1 MQIKKVKK
9 EPTFTVS
16 YRLNAAYL
24 AKLEALAERHKRSVH
39 EQARILL
46 LDALDNKSAEEIEEI
61 KTGGKRIR
69 EDIQDF
75 KLSVAVA
82 FEALL
87 VKAGNVEKETAKEWI
102 TEQFRKR

>member
-1 MQIKKVKK
+1 MQTKKAKK

-16 YRLNAAYL
+16 YRLNASYL
-24 AKLEALAERHKRSVH
+24 AKLEALAERRNISVH

-46 LDALDNKSAEEIEEI
+46 LDALDNKSEEEI
-61 KTGGKRIR
+61 KTDIKRTR
-69 EDIQDF
+69 EEVKDL

-102 TEQFRKR
+102 TEQFR

>member
-1 MQIKKVKK
+1 MQTKKAKK

-24 AKLEALAERHKRSVH
+24 AKLEALAERHNISVH

-46 LDALDNKSAEEIEEI
+46 LDALDNKSEEEI
-61 KTGGKRIR
+61 KTDIKRTR
-69 EDIQDF
+69 EEVKDL

-102 TEQFRKR
+102 TEQFR

>member
-1 MQIKKVKK
+1 MQTKKAKK

-16 YRLNAAYL
+16 YRLSALYL
-24 AKLEALAERHKRSVH
+24 AKLEALAERHNISVH

-46 LDALDNKSAEEIEEI
+46 LDTLDNKSEEEI
-61 KTGGKRIR
+61 KTDIKRTR
-69 EDIQDF
+69 EEVKDL

-102 TEQFRKR
+102 TEQFR

>member
-1 MQIKKVKK
+1 MQTKKAKK

-16 YRLNAAYL
+16 YRLNASYL
-24 AKLEALAERHKRSVH
+24 AKLEALAERHNISVH

-46 LDALDNKSAEEIEEI
+46 LDALDNRSEEEI
-61 KTGGKRIR
+61 KTDIKRTR
-69 EDIQDF
+69 EEVKDL

-87 VKAGNVEKETAKEWI
+87 VKAGNGVAI
-102 TEQFRKR
+102 VIEQKPTIFA

>member
-1 MQIKKVKK
+1 MQTKKAKK

-16 YRLNAAYL
+16 YRLNASYL
-24 AKLEALAERHKRSVH
+24 AKLETLAERHNISVH

-46 LDALDNKSAEEIEEI
+46 LDALDNRSEEEI
-61 KTGGKRIR
+61 KTGIKRTR
-69 EDIQDF
+69 EEVKDL

-102 TEQFRKR
+102 TEQFR

>member
-1 MQIKKVKK
+1 MQTKKAKK

-16 YRLNAAYL
+16 YRLNASYL
-24 AKLEALAERHKRSVH
+24 AKLEALAERHNISVH

-46 LDALDNKSAEEIEEI
+46 LDALDNKSEEEI
-61 KTGGKRIR
+61 KTDIKRTR
-69 EDIQDF
+69 EEVKDL

-102 TEQFRKR
+102 TEQFR

>member
-1 MQIKKVKK
+1 MLMKRAKK

-16 YRLNAAYL
+16 FRLNTSSL
-24 AKLEALAERHKRSVH
+24 AKLEAIASRHNLSVH

-46 LDALDNKSAEEIEEI
+46 LDLIEGEADEEI
-61 KTGGKRIR
+61 KTGIR
-69 EDIQDF
+69 RTREEIQDF

-102 TEQFRKR
+102 TEQFRER

>member
-1 MQIKKVKK
+1 MQTKKAKK

-16 YRLNAAYL
+16 YRLNASYL
-24 AKLEALAERHKRSVH
+24 AKLEALAERHNISVH

-46 LDALDNKSAEEIEEI
+46 LDTLDNRSEEEI
-61 KTGGKRIR
+61 KTDIKRTR
-69 EDIQDF
+69 EEVKDL

-102 TEQFRKR
+102 TEQFR

>member
-1 MQIKKVKK
+1 MQTKKAKK

-16 YRLNAAYL
+16 YRLNASYL
-24 AKLEALAERHKRSVH
+24 AKLEALAERHNISVH

-46 LDALDNKSAEEIEEI
+46 LDALDSKSEEEVKTDI
-61 KTGGKRIR
+61 KRTR
-69 EDIQDF
+69 EDIKDL

-102 TEQFRKR
+102 TEQFR

>member
-1 MQIKKVKK
+1 MQTKKTKK

-16 YRLNAAYL
+16 YRLNASYL
-24 AKLEALAERHKRSVH
+24 AKLEVLAERHNISVH

-46 LDALDNKSAEEIEEI
+46 LDALDNRSEEEI
-61 KTGGKRIR
+61 KTDIKRTR
-69 EDIQDF
+69 EEVKDL

-102 TEQFRKR
+102 TEQFR

>member
-1 MQIKKVKK
+1 MQTKKAKK

-16 YRLNAAYL
+16 YRLNASYL
-24 AKLEALAERHKRSVH
+24 AKLEALAERHNISVH

-46 LDALDNKSAEEIEEI
+46 LDVLDSKSEEEVKTDI
-61 KTGGKRIR
+61 KRTR
-69 EDIQDF
+69 EDIKDL

-102 TEQFRKR
+102 TEQFR

>member
-1 MQIKKVKK
+1 MQKKKAKK
-9 EPTFTVS
+9 EATFTVS
-16 YRLNAAYL
+16 YRVNAATL
-24 AKLEALAERHKRSVH
+24 MRLEALAESRNLSVH

-46 LDALDNKSAEEIEEI
+46 LDALNNESDAEI
-61 KTGGKRIR
+61 KTDIQRGR
-69 EDIQDF
+69 EELQDF

-102 TEQFRKR
+102 TEQFRER

>member
-1 MQIKKVKK
+1 MQTKKAKK

-24 AKLEALAERHKRSVH
+24 AKLEAIAERHNISVH

-46 LDALDNKSAEEIEEI
+46 LDALDSKSEEEVKTDI
-61 KTGGKRIR
+61 KRTR
-69 EDIQDF
+69 EDIKDL

-102 TEQFRKR
+102 TEQFR

>member
-1 MQIKKVKK
+1 MQTKKAKK

-16 YRLNAAYL
+16 YRLNATYL
-24 AKLEALAERHKRSVH
+24 AKLEALAERHNISVH

-46 LDALDNKSAEEIEEI
+46 LDALDNKSEEEI
-61 KTGGKRIR
+61 KTDIKRTR
-69 EDIQDF
+69 EEVKDL

-102 TEQFRKR
+102 TEQFR